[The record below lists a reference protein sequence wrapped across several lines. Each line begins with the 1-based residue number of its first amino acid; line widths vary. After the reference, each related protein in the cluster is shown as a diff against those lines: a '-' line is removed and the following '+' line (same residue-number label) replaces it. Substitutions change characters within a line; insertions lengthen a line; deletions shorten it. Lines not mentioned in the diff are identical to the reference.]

1 MANSENSD
9 FENLKEITSQEENS
23 KEDIIVLSLLCEE
36 EVSGVEAKI
45 DDLILLEEET
55 ENNRCL
61 QKVQK
66 VIETTPLKCNGSK
79 VGNAIIAGIAE
90 KLLPKLET
98 NIREGLEDVKLENL
112 QEMVL
117 KLQFVMGNRQV
128 SEEYKGEIAGSL
140 VKILNAIN
148 ERNLE

>member
-1 MANSENSD
+1 MANFENSD

-79 VGNAIIAGIAE
+79 VGDAIISGIAE
-90 KLLPKLET
+90 KLLPKLER
-98 NIREGLEDVKLENL
+98 NIREGLEEVKLENL
-112 QEMVL
+112 QEMVEKL
-117 KLQFVMGNRQV
+117 KIVMDNKQV
-128 SEEYKGEIAGSL
+128 SQQHKGYIAASL
-140 VKILNAIN
+140 FNILNAIN